1 MGDKPAAAHLTTG
14 AYPLY
19 DPPMPRRP
27 LHGIRIVDL
36 TLERGELTGRL
47 LADLGAEVLRVEPPG
62 GSPARSMLPVVGDQ
76 SLFFTFRNA
85 GKKGVELD
93 LSKDPDRERLHELLA
108 CSDVVIDSAEPGSW
122 ADSGLDADDLARR
135 HPHLA
140 LRMRHCHP

>member
-1 MGDKPAAAHLTTG
+1 
-14 AYPLY
+14 
-19 DPPMPRRP
+19 MPRRP

-85 GKKGVELD
+85 GKKGVELN
-93 LSKDPDRERLHELLA
+93 LSSDPDRKRLHELLA

-122 ADSGLDADDLARR
+122 DAHR
-135 HPHLA
+135 
-140 LRMRHCHP
+140 

>member
-1 MGDKPAAAHLTTG
+1 MAGVSQVGPGNDIAGGKPAVAHLTTG
-14 AYPLY
+14 ANPLY

-62 GSPARSMLPVVGDQ
+62 GSPARSMLPLVGDQ

-93 LSKDPDRERLHELLA
+93 LRNDPDLSLIH
-108 CSDVVIDSAEPGSW
+108 I
-122 ADSGLDADDLARR
+122 
-135 HPHLA
+135 
-140 LRMRHCHP
+140 